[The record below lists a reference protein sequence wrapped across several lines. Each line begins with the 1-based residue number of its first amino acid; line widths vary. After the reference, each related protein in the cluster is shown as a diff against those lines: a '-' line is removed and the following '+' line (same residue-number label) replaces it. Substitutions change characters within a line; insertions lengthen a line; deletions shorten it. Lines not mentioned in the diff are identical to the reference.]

1 MKGNFSSFGQ
11 FTIAEASIDELQIN
25 GYGGASAPM
34 LSLPLSLDVSH
45 GALKPHE
52 GFEILSLDGKL
63 SFNGSLLA
71 RSGSLPVHFILQQK
85 FHTLKNQHHHLEF
98 ALDANRLAA
107 IEAKRGGGDVKFHL
121 DVVLSV
127 QKLHALTEPP
137 ANQPMVSIVWGFIQT
152 MQLYLQTDLVIPR
165 DAWVSRV
172 LPNTGY
178 GITHILEFQAAPI
191 ESCHAIDHSFKALKQ
206 AEEKHK
212 LGYYDDAAGKCRM
225 AIEPF
230 FDYKP
235 VDPSHPE
242 SRKIPVLKKHWET
255 KLGQATYEWLKNT
268 LGSIKDAS
276 NPPHHSPTAH
286 YSQFDSQMI
295 LAITTAVVAYIA
307 RTMKP
312 EDLK

>member
-1 MKGNFSSFGQ
+1 MKGHFSSFGQ
-11 FTIAEASIDELQIN
+11 YSIAEASIDESQIN
-25 GYGGASAPM
+25 GYGGASAPVLAM
-34 LSLPLSLDVSH
+34 NLNLDVSH
-45 GALKPHE
+45 GALKSNE
-52 GFEILSLDGKL
+52 GFEILSLEGKL
-63 SFNGSLLA
+63 LSNGVLLA
-71 RSGSLPVHFILQQK
+71 RSGPLPVHYILQHK
-85 FHTLKNQHHHLEF
+85 FNTLKGQSHYLEF
-98 ALDANRLAA
+98 PLDANRLAS
-107 IEAKRGGGDVKFHL
+107 IESKRAGGEVKFRL
-121 DVVLSV
+121 DLVLRV
-127 QKLHALTEPP
+127 TKLQALNERP
-137 ANQPMVSIVWGFIQT
+137 ADQPMAAIVWGFVQT
-152 MQLYLQTDLVIPR
+152 TQLYLQADLVVPR
-165 DAWVSRV
+165 DVWVSRV

-178 GITHILEFQAAPI
+178 GITHILEFPAASI
-191 ESCHAIDHSFKALKQ
+191 ESCNAIDHSFKALKQ

-212 LGYYDDAAGKCRM
+212 LGFYDDAAGKCRM

-230 FDYKP
+230 FDYEP

-255 KLGQATYEWLKNT
+255 KLGQATYDWLKNT

-307 RTMKP
+307 RTLKP